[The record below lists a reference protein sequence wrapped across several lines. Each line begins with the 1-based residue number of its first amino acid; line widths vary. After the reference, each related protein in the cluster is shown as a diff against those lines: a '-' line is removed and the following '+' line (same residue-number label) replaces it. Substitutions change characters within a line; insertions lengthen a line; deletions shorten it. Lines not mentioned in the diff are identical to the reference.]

1 VNSDSPHRQDK
12 EASREDML
20 RSLGEAERQASGSEA
35 GWELVGVIV
44 VLIVTVAMIA
54 AVNFYVP

>member
-1 VNSDSPHRQDK
+1 MR
-12 EASREDML
+12 

-54 AVNFYVP
+54 AVNFHAP